1 MVVWGVVGGGDLVVG
16 GRCLRMGVRR
26 CLRGGVVEVKR
37 RRWWCLSCGCLGM
50 MLVVAIWLL
59 GDDWSKIMIEKRK
72 TAISKDHSP
81 VNTEIP
87 SKQRWGN
94 LTTHIL
100 IGITD
105 LRTFMV

>member
-1 MVVWGVVGGGDLVVG
+1 MFGGVVGGGDLVV
-16 GRCLRMGVRR
+16 
-26 CLRGGVVEVKR
+26 
-37 RRWWCLSCGCLGM
+37 
-50 MLVVAIWLL
+50 

-72 TAISKDHSP
+72 TANSKDHSP

-94 LTTHIL
+94 LTTHI
-100 IGITD
+100 IFGITD

>member
-1 MVVWGVVGGGDLVVG
+1 MV
-16 GRCLRMGVRR
+16 
-26 CLRGGVVEVKR
+26 
-37 RRWWCLSCGCLGM
+37 
-50 MLVVAIWLL
+50 LVVAIWLL
-59 GDDWSKIMIEKRK
+59 GDDWSKIMIETRK

-100 IGITD
+100 TTHILIGITD

>member
-1 MVVWGVVGGGDLVVG
+1 MFAGWGCGGERAEVVVVW
-16 GRCLRMGVRR
+16 C
-26 CLRGGVVEVKR
+26 
-37 RRWWCLSCGCLGM
+37 SCLGAL
-50 MLVVAIWLL
+50 LVVAIWLL

-72 TAISKDHSP
+72 TANSKDHSP

-87 SKQRWGN
+87 SKQRRGN

>member
-1 MVVWGVVGGGDLVVG
+1 MRGSVVDGSGGRKAKVVGVCCGG
-16 GRCLRMGVRR
+16 
-26 CLRGGVVEVKR
+26 
-37 RRWWCLSCGCLGM
+37 LGM

-100 IGITD
+100 IDISN